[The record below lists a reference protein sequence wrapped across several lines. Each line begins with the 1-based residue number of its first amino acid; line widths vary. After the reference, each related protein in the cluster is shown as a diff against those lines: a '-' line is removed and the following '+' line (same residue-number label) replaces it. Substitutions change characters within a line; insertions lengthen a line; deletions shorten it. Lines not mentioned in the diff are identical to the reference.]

1 MSICAFCVY
10 CLPTCYVFLHLSCD
24 LFSIFCTTAVKIICM
39 RIIYFFFLIPFMK
52 ELFDFK
58 LLSLNVRGVRAATKR
73 KALFTWL
80 NERRYDIIFLQ
91 ETYSTVDVEDIWRK
105 QWRGKLFFA
114 HGSNHSCGVMILVRS
129 DLDFNP
135 RTISCDDEGRS
146 IIIEAEV
153 QGSPFLF
160 VNIYAPNKVQD
171 QCRFFD
177 KLNKNIEDRVV
188 NEELRIILGGDFNV
202 TLHSDLDCSV
212 VDLLEKIL

>member
-1 MSICAFCVY
+1 MRFACIVY
-10 CLPTCYVFLHLSCD
+10 LRVVCFLHLSCY
-24 LFSIFCTTAVKIICM
+24 LFSIFCVPLRWKLFVCA
-39 RIIYFFFLIPFMK
+39 YLFSSLIPFMK
-52 ELFDFK
+52 ELSDFK
-58 LLSLNVRGVRAATKR
+58 LLSLNVRGIRSATKR
-73 KALFTWL
+73 K
-80 NERRYDIIFLQ
+80 
-91 ETYSTVDVEDIWRK
+91 ETYSTADVEDIWRT

-188 NEELRIILGGDFNV
+188 NEELRIIIGE
-202 TLHSDLDCSV
+202 TLM
-212 VDLLEKIL
+212 

>member
-1 MSICAFCVY
+1 MRFVCIVY
-10 CLPTCYVFLHLSCD
+10 LRVVC
-24 LFSIFCTTAVKIICM
+24 FCTSVVTSFQFFVYHCGGNYLYAHNL
-39 RIIYFFFLIPFMK
+39 FFFLIPFMK

-58 LLSLNVRGVRAATKR
+58 LLSLNVRGIRSATKR

-80 NERRYDIIFLQ
+80 NERRYDITFLQ
-91 ETYSTVDVEDIWRK
+91 ETYSTADVEDFWRT

-146 IIIEAEV
+146 IIVEAEV

-160 VNIYAPNKVQD
+160 V
-171 QCRFFD
+171 
-177 KLNKNIEDRVV
+177 
-188 NEELRIILGGDFNV
+188 
-202 TLHSDLDCSV
+202 
-212 VDLLEKIL
+212 

>member
-1 MSICAFCVY
+1 MLCVFAPHL
-10 CLPTCYVFLHLSCD
+10 LPLFNFLY
-24 LFSIFCTTAVKIICM
+24 TTAVEIICM
-39 RIIYFFFLIPFMK
+39 CIIYFLFLIPFMK
-52 ELFDFK
+52 EPFDFK
-58 LLSLNVRGVRAATKR
+58 LLLLNVRGIRSATKR

-80 NERRYDIIFLQ
+80 NERRYDITFLQ
-91 ETYSTVDVEDIWRK
+91 ETHSTADVEDFWRT

-177 KLNKNIEDRVV
+177 KLNKNIEDHG
-188 NEELRIILGGDFNV
+188 NF
-202 TLHSDLDCSV
+202 SPF
-212 VDLLEKIL
+212 

>member
-1 MSICAFCVY
+1 M
-10 CLPTCYVFLHLSCD
+10 
-24 LFSIFCTTAVKIICM
+24 
-39 RIIYFFFLIPFMK
+39 IPFEK
-52 ELFDFK
+52 QLFDFK
-58 LLSLNVRGVRAATKR
+58 LLSLNARGIRSATKR

-91 ETYSTVDVEDIWRK
+91 ETYSTADVEDIWRT
-105 QWRGKLFFA
+105 QGRGKLFFA

-160 VNIYAPNKVQD
+160 VNIYAPKKVQD
-171 QCRFFD
+171 QCRFWFWTIFYSMD
-177 KLNKNIEDRVV
+177 PHFLQECLKLCIKDE
-188 NEELRIILGGDFNV
+188 
-202 TLHSDLDCSV
+202 TTTT
-212 VDLLEKIL
+212 

>member
-1 MSICAFCVY
+1 MRFVCIVY
-10 CLPTCYVFLHLSCD
+10 LRVVC
-24 LFSIFCTTAVKIICM
+24 FCTSVAIVTSFQ
-39 RIIYFFFLIPFMK
+39 FFEYHCGGNYLYAHHLFYFLIPFEK

-58 LLSLNVRGVRAATKR
+58 LLSLNVRGIRSATKR

-91 ETYSTVDVEDIWRK
+91 ETYSTADVEDIWRT

-129 DLDFNP
+129 DLDFNQ

-160 VNIYAPNKVQD
+160 VNIYAPKKVQE
-171 QCRFFD
+171 QCRFFE

-188 NEELRIILGGDFNV
+188 NEDLRIIIGRDF
-202 TLHSDLDCSV
+202 
-212 VDLLEKIL
+212 

>member
-1 MSICAFCVY
+1 
-10 CLPTCYVFLHLSCD
+10 
-24 LFSIFCTTAVKIICM
+24 M
-39 RIIYFFFLIPFMK
+39 RGIR
-52 ELFDFK
+52 
-58 LLSLNVRGVRAATKR
+58 SATKR
-73 KALFTWL
+73 KAVFTWL

-91 ETYSTVDVEDIWRK
+91 ETYSTVDVEDIWRT

-160 VNIYAPNKVQD
+160 VNIYAPDKVQD
-171 QCRFFD
+171 Q
-177 KLNKNIEDRVV
+177 
-188 NEELRIILGGDFNV
+188 
-202 TLHSDLDCSV
+202 
-212 VDLLEKIL
+212 

>member
-1 MSICAFCVY
+1 
-10 CLPTCYVFLHLSCD
+10 
-24 LFSIFCTTAVKIICM
+24 
-39 RIIYFFFLIPFMK
+39 MK

-91 ETYSTVDVEDIWRK
+91 ETYSTVDVEDIWRT

-135 RTISCDDEGRS
+135 RTISCDDKGRS

-160 VNIYAPNKVQD
+160 VTVMLQT
-171 QCRFFD
+171 RFKTKAVF
-177 KLNKNIEDRVV
+177 
-188 NEELRIILGGDFNV
+188 
-202 TLHSDLDCSV
+202 S
-212 VDLLEKIL
+212 

>member
-1 MSICAFCVY
+1 
-10 CLPTCYVFLHLSCD
+10 
-24 LFSIFCTTAVKIICM
+24 
-39 RIIYFFFLIPFMK
+39 MK
-52 ELFDFK
+52 EFLDFK
-58 LLSLNVRGVRAATKR
+58 LLSLDVRRIRSATKR
-73 KALFTWL
+73 RFLFIRL

-91 ETYSTVDVEDIWRK
+91 ETYSIVDVEDIWRT

-171 QCRFFD
+171 QSRFFD
-177 KLNKNIEDRVV
+177 KLNKNIEDCVL
-188 NEELRIILGGDFNV
+188 NEELRIILGEDLNVSPLTAKLKFNAHFV
-202 TLHSDLDCSV
+202 NDTLNWKKIYSLPYRVALDKKTREFQYKHSY
-212 VDLLEKIL
+212 

>member
-1 MSICAFCVY
+1 
-10 CLPTCYVFLHLSCD
+10 
-24 LFSIFCTTAVKIICM
+24 
-39 RIIYFFFLIPFMK
+39 MK
-52 ELFDFK
+52 EFWDFK
-58 LLSLNVRGVRAATKR
+58 LLSLNVRGIRSTTKR

-91 ETYSTVDVEDIWRK
+91 ETYSTVDVEDIWRT

-177 KLNKNIEDRVV
+177 KLRKILKTASLMKSLELFSGETLIYHSTLILTVLVV
-188 NEELRIILGGDFNV
+188 
-202 TLHSDLDCSV
+202 HP
-212 VDLLEKIL
+212 LEKIL